1 MQRAKVCSKREREDD
16 IMTFVTSGLA
26 GVNLT
31 KLTAGTTTDGAGAE
45 FALGTVVKGSDR
57 TEWTYVQAGAAI
69 TQYSW
74 VAIDE
79 NFQAVMGTKALADA
93 GHGVGLAQVA
103 FADNDMGWVCTGA
116 GGNVSARVL
125 ASCAADVQ
133 LYTSGT
139 AGALDD
145 TAASQTLIRGVVL
158 VAAATNTASTRECIA
173 VYPSATATP

>member
-1 MQRAKVCSKREREDD
+1 MAYVTDGKVGIS
-16 IMTFVTSGLA
+16 
-26 GVNLT
+26 LT
-31 KLTAGTTTDGAGAE
+31 ATTAGTTTDGAGAPY
-45 FALGTVVKGSDR
+45 ALGTRVTATDGSN
-57 TEWTYVQAGAAI
+57 WVFVQAGAAI

-93 GHGVGLAQVA
+93 GHQVGFAQVA
-103 FADNDMGWVCTGA
+103 FSDNDFGWVA
-116 GGNVSARVL
+116 VHAPGNITVRAL

-145 TAASQTLIRGVVL
+145 TSASQTLIRGVVL
-158 VAAATNTASTRECIA
+158 VAAATNTASSREAIA
-173 VYPSATATP
+173 VYPSGTATP

>member
-1 MQRAKVCSKREREDD
+1 MA
-16 IMTFVTSGLA
+16 FVTGGTI
-26 GVNLT
+26 GVNLSGT
-31 KLTAGTTTDGAGAE
+31 KAATGTNLDQGAE
-45 FALGTVVKGSDR
+45 FALGQRVTATDGS
-57 TEWTYVQAGAAI
+57 EWVYVQAGAAI

-93 GHGVGLAQVA
+93 GHGVGFAQVA
-103 FADNDMGWVCTGA
+103 FADNDFGWVA
-116 GGNVSARVL
+116 VNAPGNISVRVL
-125 ASCAADVQ
+125 AACAADVQ

-145 TAASQTLIRGVVL
+145 TSASQTLIRGVVI
-158 VAAATNTASTRECIA
+158 VATGVTATASVREAIA

>member
-1 MQRAKVCSKREREDD
+1 MAY
-16 IMTFVTSGLA
+16 VTSGQI
-26 GVNLT
+26 GVNLDET
-31 KLTAGTTTDGAGAE
+31 TAGTTTNGVDAK
-45 FALGTVVKGSDR
+45 FTLGQRVTANDAS
-57 TEWTYVQAGAAI
+57 EWVYVQAGAAI

-93 GHGVGLAQVA
+93 GHGVGFAQVA
-103 FADNDMGWVCTGA
+103 FSDNDFGWVCVNGP
-116 GGNVSARVL
+116 GNITVRVL

-139 AGALDD
+139 SGALDD
-145 TAASQTLIRGVVL
+145 TSASQTLIRGVVL
-158 VAAATNTASTRECIA
+158 VTAATNTASSREAIA

>member
-1 MQRAKVCSKREREDD
+1 MAY
-16 IMTFVTSGLA
+16 VTSGMI
-26 GVNLT
+26 GVDLT
-31 KLTAGTTTDGAGAE
+31 KKTAGTTTDGAGAE
-45 FALGTVVKGSDR
+45 FALGTRVTATDGSH
-57 TEWTYVQAGAAI
+57 WVYVQAGAAI

-93 GHGVGLAQVA
+93 GHQVGFAQVA
-103 FADNDMGWVCTGA
+103 FSDNDMGWVA
-116 GGNVSARVL
+116 VHAPGNITVRAL

-145 TAASQTLIRGVVL
+145 TSASQTLIRGVVL
-158 VAAATNTASTRECIA
+158 VAAATNTASSRECIA

>member
-1 MQRAKVCSKREREDD
+1 MAH
-16 IMTFVTSGLA
+16 ITNGPA
-26 GVNLT
+26 GANLT

-45 FALGTVVKGSDR
+45 YALGTTAEGTDGSR
-57 TEWTYVQAGAAI
+57 WCYVQAGAAI

-79 NFQAVMGTKALADA
+79 NFQAVMGTKALADV
-93 GHGVGLAQVA
+93 GHQVGFAQIA
-103 FADNDMGWVCTGA
+103 FADNDMGWVCVHGP
-116 GGNVSARVL
+116 GNITVRAL

-133 LYTSGT
+133 LYTSAT

-145 TAASQTLIRGVVL
+145 TSASQTLIRGVVL
-158 VAAATNTASTRECIA
+158 VTAATNTASSRECIA

>member
-1 MQRAKVCSKREREDD
+1 MAY
-16 IMTFVTSGLA
+16 VTSGMV
-26 GVNLT
+26 GIDLT
-31 KLTAGTTTDGAGAE
+31 KKTAGTTTDGAGAE
-45 FALGTVVKGSDR
+45 FALGTRVTATDGSH
-57 TEWTYVQAGAAI
+57 WVYVQAGAAI
-69 TQYSW
+69 TIASW

-79 NFQAVMGTKALADA
+79 NHQAVMGTKALADA
-93 GHGVGLAQVA
+93 GHQVGFAQVA
-103 FADNDMGWVCTGA
+103 FADNDMGWVCVHGP
-116 GGNVSARVL
+116 GNINVRAL

-145 TAASQTLIRGVVL
+145 TSASQTLIRGVVL